1 MGFKELK
8 KCWKTEVINIFL
20 AFAVSVL
27 AYFSFNYLNASIQ
40 EMFIP
45 VIFLLVL
52 ILLRFS
58 DKK

>member
-8 KCWKTEVINIFL
+8 KCWKTEVIDILL
-20 AFAVSVL
+20 AFGVSL
-27 AYFSFNYLNASIQ
+27 IAYLSFNYFNASIQ

-52 ILLRFS
+52 ILLQFS
-58 DKK
+58 NKK